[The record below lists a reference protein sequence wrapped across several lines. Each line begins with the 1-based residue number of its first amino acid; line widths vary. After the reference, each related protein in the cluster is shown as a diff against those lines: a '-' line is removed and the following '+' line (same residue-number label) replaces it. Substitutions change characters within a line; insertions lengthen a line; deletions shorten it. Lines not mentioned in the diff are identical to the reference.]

1 MKNIF
6 AALSLALALASLSGC
21 AALSAL
27 LPPVQKPPTEA
38 KGEAPKSE
46 GQKVETEDGKY
57 YLDDGPPEVSPE
69 ELANIPDARPKP
81 ETIIPATTRPYKVL
95 GNRYDPFTSVRPYS
109 KIGVASWY
117 GRRYHGRATASGE
130 IYDMFKMT
138 AAHPLLPIPS
148 YARVTRITNGKSV
161 VVRINDRGPF
171 LHGRLIDLSYAAA
184 SRLGIAKQGSAD
196 VLVEAIL
203 VDGVGRVDEADG
215 VDEVDVPVVPEVVP
229 APPASVTEIPDNTPP
244 ETAPKGWYVQLGA
257 FKVFNNAENALW
269 DFSAE
274 WNDTPAI
281 INRRDDF
288 HVLLVGPYPDKS
300 TAADIR
306 DDLCA
311 GGRCGHVVQ
320 P

>member
-6 AALSLALALASLSGC
+6 AALSLAVALVSLSGC
-21 AALSAL
+21 AVLPAL
-27 LPPVQKPPTEA
+27 LPPVQKSPAET
-38 KGEAPKSE
+38 KGGVQESKGRVVESK

-57 YLDDGPPEVSPE
+57 YLDDGPPEASEMSPE

-81 ETIIPATTRPYKVL
+81 ETIIPATTRPYEVL
-95 GNRYDPFTSVRPYS
+95 GNRYEPFTSVRPYN

-117 GRRYHGRATASGE
+117 GRRYHGRATSSGE

-148 YARVTRITNGKSV
+148 YVRVTRITNGKSV

-184 SRLGIAKQGSAD
+184 SRLGFVKQGSAD

-203 VDGVGRVDEADG
+203 VDGVDG
-215 VDEVDVPVVPEVVP
+215 AVVPEAVP
-229 APPASVTEIPDNTPP
+229 TTPPASVTEIPDNTPP
-244 ETAPKGWYVQLGA
+244 ETVAKGWYVQLGA
-257 FKVFNNAENALW
+257 FKNFNNAENALW

-274 WNDTPAI
+274 WRDTPAI
-281 INRRDDF
+281 INRRDDL
-288 HVLLVGPYPDKS
+288 HVLLVGPYPNKS
-300 TAADIR
+300 AAADMR

-311 GGRCGHVVQ
+311 GGRCGHVMQ